1 MKNRLMSFIKKQWLI
16 VWCCV
21 VAMSLIAMFAS
32 AEYELTANTMKKVV
46 RSTSDQG
53 KMFSS
58 NVLVENGEAFYSP
71 NSRLELPPESQS
83 TGTYNV
89 DVYLWNYSLSNIYKY
104 YPLGIDY
111 KITLTFTHMNGTA
124 LSAVPAGR
132 SVSLYKDNS
141 ETPLLTLDSAT
152 AVISAKQTLGDNSA
166 QSAEHHYVLK
176 FSGNWDLNNDNDICV
191 KMEAKLERNGS
202 TATYQ
207 DLSDLS
213 AVIGLKKT
221 ADFGSNGWEAYLAE
235 ERIGNPT
242 FPKSGNYTWKL
253 NNGTAG
259 TYTQFQTALAAAD
272 FSGEVTVTVAAVG
285 GEGNSDDN
293 SIGTYTIVRSGEAG
307 SYTYTYTKQGNPIG
321 SFDAFNVIATGSG
334 KAKITIKWNNSRL
347 ECNKNFYNSKIYAFA
362 TDEIGDPAT
371 TTNGNITTMVIN
383 ADTSVTENGN
393 RNRYDIQFYK
403 KAEPTNWSFC
413 NVTYT
418 NTPTEP
424 SDSVWLTVNVER
436 Q

>member
-1 MKNRLMSFIKKQWLI
+1 MKNRLMSFIKKQWLL
-16 VWCCV
+16 VWCCI

-46 RSTSDQG
+46 RATSDQG

-58 NVLVENGEAFYSP
+58 NVLVENGGAFYSP
-71 NSRLELPPESQS
+71 NYRPELPPESKA

-111 KITLTFTHMNGTA
+111 KITLTFVHTNGTA
-124 LSAVPAGR
+124 LSEVPEGR
-132 SVSLYKDNS
+132 SVSLYMGNS
-141 ETPLLTLDSAT
+141 DTPLLTLNSTT
-152 AVISAKQTLGDNSA
+152 AVTSARQILGDNSA
-166 QSAEHHYVLK
+166 QSDEHHYILK
-176 FSGNWDLNNDNDICV
+176 FSGNWDLDDDSDICV
-191 KMEAKLERNGS
+191 KMEAKLENGS
-202 TATYQ
+202 GTATYQ

-235 ERIGNPT
+235 ERIGNPA

-259 TYTQFQTALAAAD
+259 TYTEFQTALASAD
-272 FSGEVTVTVAAVG
+272 FSGEVTVTVAAADG
-285 GEGNSDDN
+285 AENSDDN
-293 SIGTYTIVRSGEAG
+293 SIGTYTIVRSGEEG
-307 SYTYTYTKQGNPIG
+307 SYTYTYTKKDDPIG
-321 SFDAFNVIATGSG
+321 SFDAFNLIATGSG
-334 KAKITIKWNNSRL
+334 RAEITIKWDNTHL
-347 ECNKNFYNSKIYAFA
+347 ECNKNFYEGRIYAFA
-362 TDEIGDPAT
+362 SGELVSPQT
-371 TTNGNITTMVIN
+371 TGNITTMVIN
-383 ADTSVTENGN
+383 ADTSVTANGN

-403 KAEPTNWSFC
+403 KAEPSGWSFC
-413 NVTYT
+413 NVTYA
-418 NTPTEP
+418 NTATDP
-424 SDSVWLTVNVER
+424 SGDVWLTVNVKK